1 MPILGPRSQPA
12 SFRDRHRSQLPT
24 PPGTPSKAAK
34 EPLQSALR
42 SVHTHHSQGSHAY
55 RSLDGRLSLPG
66 SKDSSPFPLTENR
79 TSSGSL
85 TRKSS
90 RQLHSRH
97 SVPTTASDYYLDIPD
112 VVTGPVRYT
121 RPTLPNLKTYSSP
134 VPLSYEDIYAAFEVH
149 PPRLPSLSAS
159 SPAISSALPQDLNEL
174 PNEMLKRYNS
184 HLEATFSGTGRGLP
198 DFSSIQKFERGVREA
213 VV

>member
-34 EPLQSALR
+34 EQLRSPLR
-42 SVHTHHSQGSHAY
+42 SVYTHHSQGSHAY
-55 RSLDGRLSLPG
+55 QSLDGRLSLPG
-66 SKDSSPFPLTENR
+66 SKDSSPLSLTESR
-79 TSSGSL
+79 SSSGSL

-97 SVPTTASDYYLDIPD
+97 SVHTTSSDYYLDTPD
-112 VVTGPVRYT
+112 VVTRPV
-121 RPTLPNLKTYSSP
+121 
-134 VPLSYEDIYAAFEVH
+134 SYEDIYAAFEVR

-159 SPAISSALPQDLNEL
+159 KPAISSALPQDLDEL

-184 HLEATFSGTGRGLP
+184 HLEATFSGKGRGLP
-198 DFSSIQKFERGVREA
+198 DISSIQKFERGVREA